1 MFLRALLLIG
11 VITGALG
18 FTWSRISSGR
28 MMARS
33 SIQRDGPSKVLGG
46 TNGDEGVAAEEKH
59 KDAAPS
65 AGFSYSAAAAQLRSS
80 QSQSSK
86 LQLREARDQKKSLT
100 ALGMGVLDDIKKI
113 VAGGDPNEVLA
124 AENDSQVKKYMQVV
138 EQINDLEEQYENLSD
153 DELKAKTEQFRAKLD
168 SGASLES
175 ILVEAFAVVS
185 TEAAEVEPFH
195 RFP

>member
-1 MFLRALLLIG
+1 
-11 VITGALG
+11 
-18 FTWSRISSGR
+18 
-28 MMARS
+28 
-33 SIQRDGPSKVLGG
+33 
-46 TNGDEGVAAEEKH
+46 
-59 KDAAPS
+59 
-65 AGFSYSAAAAQLRSS
+65 
-80 QSQSSK
+80 
-86 LQLREARDQKKSLT
+86 
-100 ALGMGVLDDIKKI
+100 
-113 VAGGDPNEVLA
+113 
-124 AENDSQVKKYMQVV
+124 MQVV

>member
-1 MFLRALLLIG
+1 
-11 VITGALG
+11 
-18 FTWSRISSGR
+18 
-28 MMARS
+28 MARS
-33 SIQRDGPSKVLGG
+33 SIRRDGPSKVLGG
-46 TNGDEGVAAEEKH
+46 TNGDEGVVAEEKH

-65 AGFSYSAAAAQLRSS
+65 AGFSYSAAAAQVRSS

-153 DELKAKTEQFRAKLD
+153 DELTAKTEQFRAKLD
-168 SGASLES
+168 SGASLDS

>member
-1 MFLRALLLIG
+1 
-11 VITGALG
+11 
-18 FTWSRISSGR
+18 
-28 MMARS
+28 
-33 SIQRDGPSKVLGG
+33 
-46 TNGDEGVAAEEKH
+46 
-59 KDAAPS
+59 
-65 AGFSYSAAAAQLRSS
+65 
-80 QSQSSK
+80 
-86 LQLREARDQKKSLT
+86 
-100 ALGMGVLDDIKKI
+100 MGVLDDIKKI

-138 EQINDLEEQYENLSD
+138 EQINDLEEPYENLSD

-168 SGASLES
+168 SGASLDS